1 MQSTTYKGVGRT
13 KTEQIKQ
20 GKVRE
25 LLALRAAED
34 GGVSEAKLGV
44 KSTQGL
50 RCGEKLPEANTNPVS
65 S

>member
-1 MQSTTYKGVGRT
+1 M
-13 KTEQIKQ
+13 
-20 GKVRE
+20 RE